1 MLSASAE
8 IDCTAPPAR
17 YAAKVSVQTAR
28 SDRAPA
34 SASVGCAAGCTHLFS
49 LSSSSLSVENS
60 IRHRRELLRKAHLLH
75 LEVGVIEFLL

>member
-17 YAAKVSVQTAR
+17 YAAKVSVQTEHVAIELPLR
-28 SDRAPA
+28 NRWDALQD
-34 SASVGCAAGCTHLFS
+34 VHLFS